1 VDNNLISNNQ
11 FNQIMKLSDLGPNSA
26 VYRYNKC
33 FGSKIPNTEELN
45 QFIDKEVEILRN
57 QLTTL
62 NAGEVQYVRE
72 LWSEVSSRSKKV
84 KLAGKHLITFLDFST
99 SNNNTPFTFNAL
111 ALKAF
116 IRYLSAIATILTTV
130 SGKSVQEELEIKS
143 KVKKTSKI
151 KGVTI
156 ASFYR
161 NLSHSIIYPRLK
173 DERAKDYCYRVNEI
187 FNLPIHARIETDFGK
202 DEDRIGSIKSDILPN
217 IKNAE
222 IKKVLEEYFNEI
234 QP

>member
-1 VDNNLISNNQ
+1 
-11 FNQIMKLSDLGPNSA
+11 MKLSDLGPNSA
-26 VYRYNKC
+26 VFRYNKC

-45 QFIDKEVEILRN
+45 QFIGKEIEILRN

-99 SNNNTPFTFNAL
+99 SNSNTPFTFNAL

-116 IRYLSAIATILTTV
+116 MRYLSAIATILTTV
-130 SGKSVQEELEIKS
+130 SDNSTQQELIIKP
-143 KVKKTSKI
+143 KGKKTSKI

-156 ASFYR
+156 AAFYR
-161 NLSHSIIYPRLK
+161 NLSHSKIYPRLK
-173 DERAKDYCYRVNEI
+173 DERAKDYCYRINEI
-187 FNLPIHARIETDFGK
+187 FNLPIHTRIETDFGIN
-202 DEDRIGSIKSDILPN
+202 EDRIDSIKSDILPN

-222 IKKVLEEYFNEI
+222 LKKVLEEYFDEI